1 MVKFS
6 RGVLL
11 CSAGAATATAALLL
25 WRRKK
30 EEEEEEEEEEEDED
44 NKTIISTRGERMSML
59 PYIKYVIVGCVL
71 YSRTYYY

>member
-30 EEEEEEEEEEEDED
+30 EEEEEEEEEEDED

>member
-30 EEEEEEEEEEEDED
+30 EEEEEEEEEDED

>member
-30 EEEEEEEEEEEDED
+30 KEEEEEEEEDED

>member
-30 EEEEEEEEEEEDED
+30 KEEEEEEEEDED

-59 PYIKYVIVGCVL
+59 PYIKGVIVCCVL

>member
-11 CSAGAATATAALLL
+11 CAGAATATAALLL

-30 EEEEEEEEEEEDED
+30 KEEEEEEEEDED

-59 PYIKYVIVGCVL
+59 PYIKGVIVCCVL

>member
-30 EEEEEEEEEEEDED
+30 EEEEEEEEEEDED

-59 PYIKYVIVGCVL
+59 PYIKGVIVCCVL

>member
-6 RGVLL
+6 RGVLV

-30 EEEEEEEEEEEDED
+30 EEEEEDEEDED

-59 PYIKYVIVGCVL
+59 PYIKGVIVCCVL